1 MPLVIKLLMIVA
13 VPAAVIAG
21 VGWFATGAGEAAARQ
36 AIEQSAAVQARSI
49 MDEIDRAIYTHLA
62 HWQAYSRSRVIQET
76 LKESNRE
83 YAQHADLPAFAAEQ
97 DRLWQAV
104 DLQTVTPAMEGILAT
119 ELSSELLSHIR
130 GSDRTESRQP
140 FRDVFVTN
148 RFGLVAAMSARTH
161 DFRQDDE
168 DWWLRAVQN
177 RYYVSNVVTDA
188 TGQNRCIYLCVR
200 IDDGQGELL
209 GVLRASLS
217 IDEVFGILDHRSAA
231 DTTGLHLIALVSR
244 DGNAIHV
251 AGEPPLA
258 MGELRQVAE
267 HLPPETL
274 RRDGTAWHTSPQ
286 GVELLSAYAASRGF
300 AGFPGMDWAVL
311 VDQPAANVLLPVRM
325 MRQRILLISMGA
337 MALVVLGCGALAV
350 SLSRRIGVLAQA
362 TEKLRQGDLKARVPI
377 TAHDELAA
385 LGRAFNRM
393 AEELE
398 NHSHSLEQANAE
410 LVQAK
415 LTAEEANR
423 AKSDFVANVSHEIR
437 TPMNAILGMTELVL
451 DSPLSRTQRE
461 YLNIAHES
469 AESLLA
475 IINGILDFSKI
486 EAGRLELDDEDFALR
501 DLVGDT
507 VRSLAQRAHAKR
519 LELAW
524 QVDEDVPERLTGDP
538 GRLRQ
543 LLVNLIGNAL
553 KFTDHGEVSLRVALS
568 DREVATASDGAEDG
582 RPAET
587 IELAFAVVDT
597 GIGIPAEKLDTIFDP
612 FSQADASTT
621 RRYGGTGL
629 GLTICRRLVELM
641 GGHISAESEVGCGS
655 TFRFTARFGLQPSE
669 AQSAPQQPALA
680 GAKVLVVGGP
690 VANRRCLEQLLRMWQ
705 MEPVCAS
712 TAEEALRHVAN
723 GDLALLISD
732 ERVPGSDSLQL
743 CERVRRTPGGET
755 LPILQLTS
763 GDRPADL
770 AHCHRLG
777 IAARLMKPLKQSELL
792 AAVLEACDGD
802 AEGHLEHADHRD
814 QIAPTDLR
822 PLRIL
827 LAEDGLANQKLALG
841 LLNRWGHEVSVA
853 ENGQQALDA
862 LHDDGPFDLVLMDV
876 QMPVMDGL
884 AATRAIRRR
893 EQFEGGHLPIVA
905 MTARAMKG
913 DRELCLEAGM
923 DGYLSKPIRRAELLD
938 VLRSACPDAVLPPP
952 ESEQA
957 QPPADTKPPTGD
969 ESATDKP
976 AADPADEHQGNGKSK
991 QSLEPLELNW
1001 QAALDSVEGDHDLL
1015 SVVLEAMIE
1024 EVPQLLDMADGAL
1037 DSGDAKTF
1045 HRAAHSLK
1053 SSLRIFR
1060 LTELVDLAQRLE
1072 LLGKDGELHEAR
1084 PLMPRLRHDVERLMV
1099 AVGAYLRQAT
1109 PSSTA

>member
-13 VPAAVIAG
+13 VPAAMIAG

-62 HWQAYSRSRVIQET
+62 HWQAYSRSRVVQET
-76 LKESNRE
+76 LRESNRE
-83 YAQHADLPAFAAEQ
+83 CAELEDLPAFAAEE

-104 DLQTVTPAMEGILAT
+104 DLQTVTPAMERILAT

-148 RFGLVAAMSARTH
+148 RYGLVAAMSGRTH
-161 DFRQDDE
+161 DYCQDDE

-177 RYYVSNVVTDA
+177 RYYVSGVVTDSSR
-188 TGQNRCIYLCVR
+188 QHPCIHLCVR
-200 IDDGQGELL
+200 IDDNQGELL

-217 IDEVFGILDHRSAA
+217 IDEVFSILDHRSAA
-231 DTTGLHLIALVSR
+231 DTTGLHMIALVNR
-244 DGNAIHV
+244 DGNAIHI

-258 MGELRQVAE
+258 VGEVRQVAE
-267 HLPPETL
+267 HLPPETF

-286 GVELLSAYAASRGF
+286 GVELLLAYAASRGF
-300 AGFPGMDWAVL
+300 AGFPGMEWAVL
-311 VDQPAANVLLPVRM
+311 VDQPAANVLMPVRTL
-325 MRQRILLISMGA
+325 RHQILMFSIGA
-337 MALVVLGCGALAV
+337 MALVLLGCGALAV
-350 SLSRRIGVLAQA
+350 SLSRRIGLLAQA

-377 TAHDELAA
+377 KQHDELGA

-398 NHSHSLEQANAE
+398 QHSQSLEQANAE
-410 LVQAK
+410 LIQAK
-415 LTAEEANR
+415 LAAEEANR

-451 DSPLSRTQRE
+451 DSPLNRSQRE

-486 EAGRLELDDEDFALR
+486 EAGRLELENEEFALR

-524 QVDEDVPERLTGDP
+524 QVDEDVPEHLVGDP

-553 KFTDHGEVSLRVALS
+553 KFTDYGEVSLRVARS
-568 DREVATASDGAEDG
+568 ENETDAATGAAAENG
-582 RPAET
+582 RPADT

-597 GIGIPAEKLDTIFDP
+597 GIGIPPDKLETIFDP

-629 GLTICRRLVELM
+629 GLTICRRLAELM
-641 GGHISAESEVGCGS
+641 GGQISAESEVGCGS
-655 TFRFTARFGLQPSE
+655 TFRFTARFGLQPS
-669 AQSAPQQPALA
+669 ALPAAPPQPALA

-690 VANRRCLEQLLRMWQ
+690 VSNRRCLEHLLRMWQ
-705 MEPVCAS
+705 MEPICAS
-712 TAEEALRHVAN
+712 TAEEALRHVAA
-723 GDLALLISD
+723 GDVALLISD
-732 ERVPGSDSLQL
+732 ERLPGSDSFQL
-743 CERVRRTPGGET
+743 CERVRRVPGGET
-755 LPILQLTS
+755 LPIVQLTS
-763 GDRPADL
+763 GDRPEDL
-770 AHCHRLG
+770 TRCHRLG
-777 IAARLMKPLKQSELL
+777 IAARLMKPVKQSELL
-792 AAVLEACDGD
+792 AAVLEACDSEGD
-802 AEGHLEHADHRD
+802 GHAEHADLRGDHAD
-814 QIAPTDLR
+814 PSDIR

-841 LLNRWGHEVSVA
+841 LLNRWGHQVTVA
-853 ENGQQALDA
+853 ENGQQALDL
-862 LHDDGPFDLVLMDV
+862 LHDEGPFDLVLMDV

-938 VLRSACPDAVLPPP
+938 VLRAACPEAVAPANQ
-952 ESEQA
+952 EQQDLSSA
-957 QPPADTKPPTGD
+957 EEGPTGN
-969 ESATDKP
+969 ETLPETDSLP
-976 AADPADEHQGNGKSK
+976 DADVASPPQ
-991 QSLEPLELNW
+991 PLEVNW
-1001 QAALDSVEGDHDLL
+1001 QAALASVEGDSDLL
-1015 SVVLEAMIE
+1015 AVVLEAIVE
-1024 EVPQLLDMADGAL
+1024 EVPALLDQADSAL
-1037 DSGDAKTF
+1037 DGGDAKTF

-1060 LTELVDLAQRLE
+1060 LTDLVDLAQRLE
-1072 LLGKDGELHEAR
+1072 LLGKEGELHLAR
-1084 PLMPRLRHDVERLMV
+1084 PLMPRLRHETERLLV
-1099 AVGAYLRQAT
+1099 AVGAYLRQAA
-1109 PSSTA
+1109 PSNTV

>member
-13 VPAAVIAG
+13 VPAAMIAG

-62 HWQAYSRSRVIQET
+62 HWQAYSRSRVVQET
-76 LKESNRE
+76 LRDSNRE
-83 YAQHADLPAFAAEQ
+83 CAEREDLPAFAAEQ

-104 DLQTVTPAMEGILAT
+104 DLQTVTPAMEQILAT

-148 RFGLVAAMSARTH
+148 RYGLVAAMSGRTH
-161 DFRQDDE
+161 DFCQDDE

-177 RYYVSNVVTDA
+177 RYYVSGVVTDSS
-188 TGQNRCIYLCVR
+188 GQHPCIHLCVR
-200 IDDGQGELL
+200 IDDNQGELL

-217 IDEVFGILDHRSAA
+217 IDEVFSILDHRSAA
-231 DTTGLHLIALVSR
+231 DTTGVHLIALVNR
-244 DGNAIHV
+244 DGNAIHI
-251 AGEPPLA
+251 AGEPPLDI
-258 MGELRQVAE
+258 GEVRQVAE
-267 HLPPETL
+267 HLSPENF
-274 RRDGTAWHTSPQ
+274 RRDGTAWHTSPH
-286 GVELLSAYAASRGF
+286 GLELLSAFAASRGF
-300 AGFPGMDWAVL
+300 AGFPGMEWAVL
-311 VDQPAANVLLPVRM
+311 VDQPAANVLMPVRTL
-325 MRQRILLISMGA
+325 RHQILMFSIGA
-337 MALVVLGCGALAV
+337 MALVLVGCGTLAV
-350 SLSRRIGVLAQA
+350 SLSRRIGLLAQA

-377 TAHDELAA
+377 KQHDELGA

-398 NHSHSLEQANAE
+398 QHSHSLERANAE
-410 LVQAK
+410 LIQAK

-451 DSPLSRTQRE
+451 DSPLNRSQRE

-486 EAGRLELDDEDFALR
+486 EAGRLELENEEFNLR

-519 LELAW
+519 LELSW
-524 QVDEDVPERLTGDP
+524 LVDEDVPEHLVGDP

-553 KFTDHGEVSLRVALS
+553 KFTDHGEVSLRVARS
-568 DREVATASDGAEDG
+568 VNDVDVVTSAAADNG
-582 RPAET
+582 RPADN

-597 GIGIPAEKLDTIFDP
+597 GIGIPPEKLGTIFDP

-641 GGHISAESEVGCGS
+641 GGQISAESELGCGS
-655 TFRFTARFGLQPSE
+655 TFRFTAQFGLEPSTLP
-669 AQSAPQQPALA
+669 AAPPQPALA
-680 GAKVLVVGGP
+680 GAKVLLAGGP
-690 VANRRCLEQLLRMWQ
+690 VSNRRCLEHLLRMWQ
-705 MEPVCAS
+705 MEPICAS
-712 TAEEALRHVAN
+712 TAEEALRHVAA
-723 GDLALLISD
+723 GDVALLISD
-732 ERVPGSDSLQL
+732 ERLPGSDSFQL
-743 CERVRRTPGGET
+743 CERVRRVPGGET
-755 LPILQLTS
+755 LPIVQLTS
-763 GDRPADL
+763 GDRPEDL
-770 AHCHRLG
+770 TRCHRLG
-777 IAARLMKPLKQSELL
+777 IAARLMKPVKQSELL
-792 AAVLEACDGD
+792 AAVLEACDSEGD
-802 AEGHLEHADHRD
+802 GHAGHADQPGDHA
-814 QIAPTDLR
+814 APTDLR

-841 LLNRWGHEVSVA
+841 LLNRWGHQVTVV
-853 ENGQQALDA
+853 ENGQQALDL
-862 LHDDGPFDLVLMDV
+862 LHDEGPFDLVLMDV

-938 VLRSACPDAVLPPP
+938 VLRAACPEAVTPANQGRHNLP
-952 ESEQA
+952 S
-957 QPPADTKPPTGD
+957 ADEGPTGNETLPEID
-969 ESATDKP
+969 SLPETDGASP
-976 AADPADEHQGNGKSK
+976 PQ
-991 QSLEPLELNW
+991 QPLEVNW
-1001 QAALDSVEGDHDLL
+1001 QAALASVEGDSELL
-1015 SVVLEAMIE
+1015 LVVLEAIVE
-1024 EVPQLLDMADGAL
+1024 EVPTLLDQADSAL
-1037 DSGDAKTF
+1037 EGGDAKTF

-1060 LTELVDLAQRLE
+1060 LTDLVDLAQRLE
-1072 LLGKDGELHEAR
+1072 LLGKEGELHQAR
-1084 PLMPRLRHDVERLMV
+1084 PLMPRLRQETERLLV
-1099 AVGAYLRQAT
+1099 AVGAYLRQAA
-1109 PSSTA
+1109 PSNTV